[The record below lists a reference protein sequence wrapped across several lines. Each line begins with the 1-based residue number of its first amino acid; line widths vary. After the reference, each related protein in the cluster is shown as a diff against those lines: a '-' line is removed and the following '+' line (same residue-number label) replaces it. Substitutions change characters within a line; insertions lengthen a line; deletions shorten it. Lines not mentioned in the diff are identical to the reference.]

1 MSTHAL
7 WSRLAVILAASV
19 VAPTAMGEDRT
30 DALVNFLSGRLVASG
45 KVSEYL
51 SRSTRNL
58 KVDIVGS
65 TEGGVLKVNEDAAY
79 SDGEKRKYNWRFTK
93 IGEGRYIGRRPDVI
107 GEAQVVSRGNRIEI
121 TYKAHEPM
129 KGGGTQDLNFAE
141 TFEITSPSTA
151 NYKVSVSLLF
161 MPVAEA
167 SLTIQKASGSA
178 SR

>member
-7 WSRLAVILAASV
+7 WSRLAIILAASV
-19 VAPTAMGEDRT
+19 VAPAAIAEDKT
-30 DALVNFLSGRLVASG
+30 DALVDFLSGRLVASG
-45 KVSEYL
+45 RVSDYV

-93 IGEGRYIGRRPDVI
+93 VGEGRYVGRRPDVI
-107 GEAQVVSRGNRIEI
+107 GDAKVVSHGNTIEI

-129 KGGGTQDLNFAE
+129 KDGKTQDLNFAE
-141 TFEITSPSTA
+141 TFEITSPTTA
-151 NYKVSVSLLF
+151 NFKVNVSLLF
-161 MPVAEA
+161 VPVADV
-167 SLTIQKASGSA
+167 SLSIRKLVAGA